1 MNAREKKRKT
11 KETKEKPLR
20 FKKNE
25 LNNIYI

>member
-1 MNAREKKRKT
+1 MREKKKRKT